1 MPELPE
7 IEVTKRSLFKKI
19 KKAKIIDIKVYN
31 KNLRYKIDNTFYKN
45 LINQKILNISRRSKY
60 LIFYLKKKI
69 LLSHLGMSGKLLLI
83 RSADK
88 KVFKTSF
95 YYNLN
100 LISKHNHIYFILNNG
115 FVMVYNDI
123 RRFGFFKIYNTT
135 RVNNIQFL
143 NKLGLE
149 PLSKKFN
156 AKYFNKYV
164 KNKKKN
170 IKSLLMDQTFVSG
183 LGNIYVN
190 ETLFMSK
197 IYPLRL
203 CNSLNETEIKKL
215 IFNIKKILKVSISK
229 GGSSIKD
236 YRNALGKSGSFQ
248 QFFKVYGQKNKN
260 CSRISCNGTIKKV
273 NISNRS
279 SFYCD
284 KCQN

>member
-164 KNKKKN
+164 KNKKK
-170 IKSLLMDQTFVSG
+170 
-183 LGNIYVN
+183 
-190 ETLFMSK
+190 
-197 IYPLRL
+197 
-203 CNSLNETEIKKL
+203 
-215 IFNIKKILKVSISK
+215 ILKV
-229 GGSSIKD
+229 
-236 YRNALGKSGSFQ
+236 Y
-248 QFFKVYGQKNKN
+248 
-260 CSRISCNGTIKKV
+260 
-273 NISNRS
+273 
-279 SFYCD
+279 
-284 KCQN
+284 